1 METMRAAV
9 YDRYG
14 PAREVL
20 RVTEIERPQP
30 APGEVRVRM
39 RVSGV
44 NPTDWRVRSGSGGG
58 TPPFPYLVPNQ
69 DGAGE
74 IDAVGAGVPAAR
86 IGERV
91 WVWFAAQN
99 RQHGSA
105 AEWVC
110 LPARQAVALPD
121 GASLDLGASLGIPAL
136 TAHRCLLAVGPI
148 AGRTVLVAGGAG
160 AVGHFAIELGR
171 RAGARILATVSSDE
185 KAALARAAGADVVVN
200 YRAGDTAAAI
210 RAAAPDGVDRIIEVA
225 PAANAALDVAV
236 IAPNG
241 VVCAYAA
248 DGDLTTPV
256 RPLMA
261 CNISLRFVLIY
272 GVPDAALDAAIAE
285 VSAAVAAGDLTE
297 LPAHRFALDDI
308 AAAHEAVESGAVGK
322 VLVDID

>member
-1 METMRAAV
+1 M
-9 YDRYG
+9 
-14 PAREVL
+14 
-20 RVTEIERPQP
+20 
-30 APGEVRVRM
+30 
-39 RVSGV
+39 
-44 NPTDWRVRSGSGGG
+44 
-58 TPPFPYLVPNQ
+58 
-69 DGAGE
+69 
-74 IDAVGAGVPAAR
+74 
-86 IGERV
+86 
-91 WVWFAAQN
+91 
-99 RQHGSA
+99 
-105 AEWVC
+105 
-110 LPARQAVALPD
+110 
-121 GASLDLGASLGIPAL
+121 
-136 TAHRCLLAVGPI
+136 
-148 AGRTVLVAGGAG
+148 
-160 AVGHFAIELGR
+160 
-171 RAGARILATVSSDE
+171 
-185 KAALARAAGADVVVN
+185 N

-236 IAPNG
+236 IAANG

-297 LPAHRFALDDI
+297 LPAHRFGLDDI